1 MSLESTFFTDFK
13 KRHKKLWLSHISSNL
28 SRNDIINLVSSKVTR
43 VCEIMTCF
51 TNDDIIDLL
60 MTTRHI
66 YFDTK
71 MFVSG

>member
-1 MSLESTFFTDFK
+1 MCIWKVYSSLISK
-13 KRHKKLWLSHISSNL
+13 KGIRNSHISSYL
-28 SRNDIINLVSSKVTR
+28 STNDIINLVSSKVTC

-71 MFVSG
+71 MFVSR